1 MTNQE
6 IIEGNAIIAKF
17 RGAKPCKKHPDKQCF
32 LKIKDN
38 KNPSL
43 QYWHLLKYHKSWDW
57 LIPVIDEIC
66 SSKYYLDYYL
76 SDLGQFNDGIHINTK
91 FISTTFESVVEYIKW
106 YNKNKNYDTRRS
118 N

>member
-1 MTNQE
+1 MTEQE
-6 IIEGNAIIAKF
+6 ISDGNRIIAEF
-17 RGAKPCKKHPDKQCF
+17 MGAKPCKQHPNTQLF

-57 LIPVIDEIC
+57 LIPVIDKIR

-76 SDLGQFNDGIHINTK
+76 SNLGQFNDGIHINTK
-91 FISTTFESVVEYIKW
+91 FISSTFESVVEYLKW
-106 YNKNKNYDTRRS
+106 YNSIKNKL
-118 N
+118 